1 MDSGSSRRQH
11 SSALPAENL
20 LSSLAKRTPA
30 RAACER
36 CRRRKIRC
44 EGERPCSKC
53 IAAKA
58 ECVCT
63 TQQHETERQAAK
75 RRFNEITTSH
85 EQLRK
90 VHEFLVGASQ
100 DNASTALR
108 LLRDQKSLEH
118 VLTWI
123 ASLDQSIS
131 QSHQQLNYQEFATA
145 LVQSTAP
152 LQDLVGIAELVFNPT
167 QQYNL
172 PSRDALAALQDRII
186 SLGDVLGVLA
196 QSNPTSD
203 TSLLSTFTAVESLC
217 SADDN
222 ELELRLHWVPASPW
236 LDSRIAERGVSR
248 LISTFI
254 WTVNPYWRLLEADL
268 FLRHMRTRKLDSLY
282 CSPLLVN
289 AVLACAAMFSED
301 EEAFTNPGDLLTRG
315 EQYHNEATRLWQAER
330 GRESIATLQAL
341 IILSCESAWRGQ
353 DRLGWTYRTA
363 AIAMSKLL
371 AESPPLHVA
380 ADPWTVQNYP
390 RAISCAR
397 STIMWLH
404 LGWTVDLFRKPK
416 DLKITID
423 ELPDLEK
430 VLVDTPSLWAPYL
443 ISGQLIRYHPNLLA
457 LERQSLCQLLW
468 SMLRFTPED
477 ITRARF
483 WTDLKDLGRRLDSWH
498 SNLPEPLQRTSLM
511 PPPLYEFYANS
522 CYLLITFHDHWA
534 EALSPKDPRGNRE
547 QERYQLKRRQHTIQ
561 YCLSAA
567 SLLKDYRECCGLEA
581 VQPWLF
587 QLAATA
593 AFVLLRNLDRHALAD
608 MDRDE
613 SEDDESSPESTTHN
627 SQCITALEECCRCL
641 LACGMQS
648 LLFRS
653 VTRTLSQ
660 AAAKSKARLLE
671 SVQKMLEVFG
681 RAI

>member
-1 MDSGSSRRQH
+1 MDSGSSRQH

-53 IAAKA
+53 TAAKA
-58 ECVCT
+58 ECVYT

-75 RRFNEITTSH
+75 RKFNEITTSH

-108 LLRDQKSLEH
+108 LLRDQKSLEN

-145 LVQSTAP
+145 L
-152 LQDLVGIAELVFNPT
+152 
-167 QQYNL
+167 YNL

-203 TSLLSTFTAVESLC
+203 TSLLWTFTAVESLC
-217 SADDN
+217 SSDDN

-268 FLRHMRTRKLDSLY
+268 FLRHMRIRKLDRLY

-341 IILSCESAWRGQ
+341 IILSCEYDSKATQ
-353 DRLGWTYRTA
+353 DQPRE
-363 AIAMSKLL
+363 LL

-380 ADPWTVQNYP
+380 ADPWTVQNYL

-416 DLKITID
+416 NLMITID

-430 VLVDTPSLWAPYL
+430 VLVDSPSL
-443 ISGQLIRYHPNLLA
+443 
-457 LERQSLCQLLW
+457 
-468 SMLRFTPED
+468 
-477 ITRARF
+477 
-483 WTDLKDLGRRLDSWH
+483 
-498 SNLPEPLQRTSLM
+498 
-511 PPPLYEFYANS
+511 
-522 CYLLITFHDHWA
+522 
-534 EALSPKDPRGNRE
+534 
-547 QERYQLKRRQHTIQ
+547 
-561 YCLSAA
+561 
-567 SLLKDYRECCGLEA
+567 
-581 VQPWLF
+581 
-587 QLAATA
+587 
-593 AFVLLRNLDRHALAD
+593 
-608 MDRDE
+608 
-613 SEDDESSPESTTHN
+613 
-627 SQCITALEECCRCL
+627 
-641 LACGMQS
+641 
-648 LLFRS
+648 
-653 VTRTLSQ
+653 
-660 AAAKSKARLLE
+660 
-671 SVQKMLEVFG
+671 
-681 RAI
+681 